1 MQLLEH
7 RSQPQGL
14 ADLLLYDSLVEEG
27 ILLQQDGSLLAAWS
41 FRGPDMAS
49 ATHAEMAALSARLNN
64 ILRLGSGWMIHCDA
78 IRTKAPDYP
87 SEGAFPDTI
96 TRIIDAERREQFTA
110 QGTHFD
116 SDYFLTLTYLP
127 PPESEER
134 VAGWLFEG
142 QKQRIGAANRALS
155 RFRTKLASFEDVF
168 KSLFVLERLRAVP
181 FSDNHGFTHTDDQ
194 LLRYL
199 RRCVTGEDHPFQVP
213 EIPVHLNDIIAGRDF
228 CAGIEPM
235 LGNNHVRIIAIDG
248 FPRLSCPGMLAT
260 LDSLP
265 IEYRWNTR
273 AVLLDPEEGR
283 AFLDKTRKKWRSR
296 IRGWKDQI
304 FRTQDGPINIYAQE
318 MAADAEEAM
327 GVASSG
333 DVQFAFYSS
342 VLVCMDQD
350 RERADEAASIVAKTI
365 QNHGFSCR
373 LETVNAIE
381 AWRGSLPG
389 DGYRNV
395 RRVVLHTLN
404 LADLLPITSVWAGL
418 RENPSALM
426 PPNSPSLLYAATTGA
441 TPFRFNLHVSDLG
454 HTLIVGP
461 PGAGKSTLLGLLTAQ
476 WFRYP
481 GAQVFAFD
489 KGYSL
494 FVLTRAANGEFYDI
508 GGEKTHVA
516 FCPLREIDS
525 DQDLAWA
532 VEWLEGLCV
541 AQGAAITPKER
552 NAIAEAVVQLRLSPT
567 RTLTEFCAEV
577 QDGTVRDALQFY
589 TLGGPLGQLLD
600 AEEDVLGSGRLVTF
614 ETETLMNLG
623 DKAVIAVLLYLFRRV
638 EKRLDGRPTLVPLD
652 EAWAYLKHPLFR
664 ERLRDWLKTL
674 RKRNGV
680 VVLATQNLSDIVNSP
695 IGDVILETCP
705 TKVLLPNA
713 EALNPSSR
721 TFYDRLGLN
730 ERELS
735 LLQTSMPK
743 RDYYV
748 LSPLGRRLIG
758 LGLGTVALS
767 FVGVNG
773 REDRESAAR
782 FMDEY
787 AESWP
792 YEWLKSKGVPDWAEY
807 YQQLVS
813 NQGRQTCE
821 HV

>member
-7 RSQPQGL
+7 RRHAQGL
-14 ADLLLYDSLVEEG
+14 ADLLLYDAMVNDGVL
-27 ILLQQDGSLLAAWS
+27 LLQDGALLASWC

-49 ATHAEMAALSARLNN
+49 ATHAEMAALSARLNS

-78 IRTKAPDYP
+78 IRSKAPEYP
-87 SEGAFPDTI
+87 SGGAFPDPV
-96 TRIIDAERREQFTA
+96 TRVVDDERREQFMA
-110 QGTHFD
+110 KGAHFE
-116 SDYFLTLTYLP
+116 SEYFLTVTYLP
-127 PPESEER
+127 PLQKEEKFG
-134 VAGWLFEG
+134 GWLFEG
-142 QKQRIGAANRALS
+142 KKQNTGPASQALARFKSRIG
-155 RFRTKLASFEDVF
+155 TFEDAL
-168 KSLFVLERLRAVP
+168 KSLWVVERLRRRT
-181 FSDNHGFTHTDDQ
+181 FRDIESWERTDDQ
-194 LLRYL
+194 LLRYV
-199 RRCVTGEDHPFQVP
+199 RRCVTGEDHAFEPP
-213 EIPVHLNDIIAGRDF
+213 EIPVHLNDLIASRDF
-228 CAGIEPM
+228 CGGIEPII
-235 LGNNHVRIIAIDG
+235 GNKHLRIIAVDG
-248 FPRLSCPGMLAT
+248 FPRLSNPGILSA

-265 IEYRWNTR
+265 IDYRWNTR
-273 AVLLDPEEGR
+273 AILLDPEEGR

-304 FRTQDGPINIYAQE
+304 LRTQDGPINLYAQE
-318 MAADAEEAM
+318 MAIDAEQAM

-333 DVQFAFYSS
+333 DVEFAFYSS
-342 VLVCMDQD
+342 VIICVDED
-350 RERADEAASIVAKTI
+350 RNRVDEEAALVIKTI
-365 QNHGFSCR
+365 QNLGFSCR

-426 PPNSPSLLYAATTGA
+426 PPNSAPLLYAATTGA

-461 PGAGKSTLLGLLTAQ
+461 PGAGKSTLLGLITAQ

-481 GAQVFAFD
+481 NAQVFAFD

-494 FVLTRAANGEFYDI
+494 YVLTKAANGEFYDI
-508 GGEKTHVA
+508 GGERTQVA
-516 FCPLREIDS
+516 FCPLRQIDT

-541 AQGAAITPKER
+541 ANGAPIGPKER
-552 NAIAEAVVQLRLSPT
+552 NAIAKAVTQLRLSPT

-577 QDGTVRDALQFY
+577 QDADVREALQFY

-600 AEEDVLGSGRLVTF
+600 AEHDVLGSSRLVTF
-614 ETETLMNLG
+614 ETETLMTLG
-623 DKAVIAVLLYLFRRV
+623 DKALIAVLLYLFRRI
-638 EKRLDGRPTLVPLD
+638 EKRLDGSPTLVPLD

-674 RKRNGV
+674 RKNNGV
-680 VVLATQNLSDIVNSP
+680 VVLATQNLSDILNSQ

-713 EALNPSSR
+713 EAANPASR
-721 TFYDRLGLN
+721 AFYERLGLN
-730 ERELS
+730 DRQLNVIQNS
-735 LLQTSMPK
+735 VPK

-758 LGLGTVALS
+758 LGLGEVAIS
-767 FVGVNG
+767 FVGING
-773 REDRESAAR
+773 REEREQ
-782 FMDEY
+782 
-787 AESWP
+787 AELLMNQHGDGWQG
-792 YEWLKSKGVPDWAEY
+792 EWLRRRGRSDWAAY
-807 YQQLVS
+807 YEELDSDFRRKQ
-813 NQGRQTCE
+813 CAE
-821 HV
+821 M